1 MLTQFAL
8 ERAIHRGD
16 YQGVLLEAARSSG
29 ARILTDSDVIQVET
43 GVDELEGRQIAV
55 LKDGR
60 RIDADVVVGADGM

>member
-1 MLTQFAL
+1 M
-8 ERAIHRGD
+8 
-16 YQGVLLEAARSSG
+16 LLEAARSSG